1 MKSFLRQL
9 TLVITFFTPIAMA
22 CDISPLQ
29 FQSEALAF
37 LKKEYPKQQFAQGQS
52 VDVIRMGE
60 TELGLQ
66 NLRSKI
72 CQANPPLN
80 GTLRQQEMRA
90 HFKAM
95 MQLLKAR
102 EPKVLHTWSEAK
114 GTVYPQLMPSDY
126 LRSFN
131 KRRVLVTRSFVP
143 GVELAVVL
151 DGKDS
156 YGYVREEDRIRW
168 KVSEKELLEAAMK
181 NLDEKKGGTKLQ
193 GGGDPERFLAFE
205 EKDGYDAVRILVPW
219 VRQEAAK
226 FPGDPFLALVPNRD
240 FLIMWSAKNSK
251 EFQNFAK
258 TKGAED
264 FKSQPYP
271 LSPLT
276 LRVWANGRIEV
287 VP

>member
-1 MKSFLRQL
+1 MKSLLRQL

-37 LKKEYPKQQFAQGQS
+37 LKKEYPKQQFVQGQS

-80 GTLRQQEMRA
+80 GILRQREMRA

-102 EPKVLHTWSEAK
+102 EPKVPHTWSEAK

-131 KRRVLVTRSFVP
+131 KGRALVTRSFVP

-156 YGYVREEDRIRW
+156 YGYVREEDRLRW

-226 FPGDPFLALVPNRD
+226 FLGDPFLA
-240 FLIMWSAKNSK
+240 
-251 EFQNFAK
+251 
-258 TKGAED
+258 
-264 FKSQPYP
+264 
-271 LSPLT
+271 
-276 LRVWANGRIEV
+276 
-287 VP
+287 

>member
-1 MKSFLRQL
+1 MSFNEEAQTVRGNGS
-9 TLVITFFTPIAMA
+9 
-22 CDISPLQ
+22 SP
-29 FQSEALAF
+29 
-37 LKKEYPKQQFAQGQS
+37 
-52 VDVIRMGE
+52 
-60 TELGLQ
+60 
-66 NLRSKI
+66 
-72 CQANPPLN
+72 
-80 GTLRQQEMRA
+80 
-90 HFKAM
+90 
-95 MQLLKAR
+95 
-102 EPKVLHTWSEAK
+102 
-114 GTVYPQLMPSDY
+114 PSDY

-226 FPGDPFLALVPNRD
+226 FLGDPFPALVPNRD